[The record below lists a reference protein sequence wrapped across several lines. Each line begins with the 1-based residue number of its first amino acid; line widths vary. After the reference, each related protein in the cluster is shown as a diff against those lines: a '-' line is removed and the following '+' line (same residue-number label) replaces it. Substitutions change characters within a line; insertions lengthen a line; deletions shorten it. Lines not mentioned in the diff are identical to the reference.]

1 VKKVRFR
8 KTNAIHFLSYVKSLH
23 KWEKKMWTR
32 RSTALGIGNQWKVG
46 ERKEKRERI

>member
-8 KTNAIHFLSYVKSLH
+8 KTNAIHFLSYVKSQR
-23 KWEKKMWTR
+23 KREKKMWT

-46 ERKEKRERI
+46 EGKEKRERI